1 MSKNIIIGLVL
12 AVIWASSLALFGKH
26 QYDMGVQI
34 TESAWNKKENDELK
48 AANAEIVKLRDALVK
63 AEAEKATALAEVT
76 KTYQEKEKDA
86 QDQYQKNL
94 MDLRARLLR
103 MYDPGTRST
112 DTNGQYAASATTT
125 HGSDGTTYS
134 ELSREAGEFLLSLT
148 AEADSVTRQ
157 LSLCQSTITTYLTP
171 VSGT

>member
-63 AEAEKATALAEVT
+63 AEAEKATALAEAT
-76 KTYQEKEKDA
+76 KTYQEKEKRCSRPVS
-86 QDQYQKNL
+86 KE
-94 MDLRARLLR
+94 
-103 MYDPGTRST
+103 P
-112 DTNGQYAASATTT
+112 
-125 HGSDGTTYS
+125 HGS
-134 ELSREAGEFLLSLT
+134 ACSLV
-148 AEADSVTRQ
+148 AHVRPRYQ
-157 LSLCQSTITTYLTP
+157 
-171 VSGT
+171 

>member
-1 MSKNIIIGLVL
+1 MSKNIIIGLIL

-48 AANAEIVKLRDALVK
+48 AANAEIVKLQDALAK
-63 AEAEKATALAEVT
+63 AEAEKATALAEAT

-94 MDLRARLLR
+94 LDQRARLLR

-112 DTNGQYAASATTT
+112 DAMANMQQV
-125 HGSDGTTYS
+125 
-134 ELSREAGEFLLSLT
+134 LPPPPT
-148 AEADSVTRQ
+148 AVMVPRTANFQERLVNFFSVSPQKQTQ
-157 LSLCQSTITTYLTP
+157 
-171 VSGT
+171 